1 MRARFRRLPI
11 RVRLTVAFA
20 GVLAAVLAAGG
31 VVLYAVFQHDLD
43 QQIDRDLDTRLAVV
57 TRLVD
62 VAAQARQQPQARR
75 VPAASG
81 EGIVQVYRADGR
93 LLASSN
99 RVAKE
104 RLLSPAQ
111 VHEAIRG
118 GIRLDR
124 VHTAAGE
131 ARLTAGSGRWRSLA
145 VVVGEQLARRD
156 QALDRLRELL
166 FIAGPLALLLA
177 TYAGYQVAG
186 AALRPV
192 ERMRARAERVTEH
205 DTSERLPVPDT
216 NDEIE
221 ALGVTLNEL
230 LARLDEALARERR
243 LLLDASHELRTPL
256 AVLRTEVQLALR
268 GDRDPQELRA
278 ALESAGHEA
287 ERLSRLADDL
297 LVLARADQGRLPV
310 RGEPLDAAD
319 LLATAAARAAG
330 PAQALGRTVQAET
343 GPSLVLTA
351 DPDRA
356 GQALDNLVANALSHG
371 DGPVTLS
378 AARANGRVEL
388 HVTDRGAGFPDAL
401 LDRAFE
407 RFSRADPARSG
418 EGTGLGLAIVGA
430 IAAAHGGHA
439 GARNLDG
446 GGADVWIS
454 LPAV

>member
-1 MRARFRRLPI
+1 
-11 RVRLTVAFA
+11 VRLTVAFA
-20 GVLAAVLAAGG
+20 GVLAAVLAVGG
-31 VVLYAVFQHDLD
+31 VVLYAVFQHDFD
-43 QQIDRDLDTRLAVV
+43 QQIERDLDARLAVV

-81 EGIVQVYRADGR
+81 EGIVQVYRADGH
-93 LLASSN
+93 LLASSD
-99 RVAKE
+99 RVAGE
-104 RLLSPAQ
+104 RLLTPGQ
-111 VHEAIRG
+111 VHQAIRG

-124 VHTAAGE
+124 VDTRAGQT
-131 ARLTAGSGRWRSLA
+131 RLTAGSGRYRSLA

-192 ERMRARAERVTEH
+192 ERMRARAERVTAH

-243 LLLDASHELRTPL
+243 LLSDASHELRTPL

-268 GDRDPQELRA
+268 GDRDAAGLRA

-310 RGEPLDAAD
+310 RGEPLAAAR
-319 LLATAAARAAG
+319 LLAGAAARASAAAEAAG
-330 PAQALGRTVQAET
+330 RSVRAKREPD
-343 GPSLVLTA
+343 PLVRA
-351 DPDRA
+351 DPDRVA
-356 GQALDNLVANALSHG
+356 QALDNLVANALTHG
-371 DGPVTLS
+371 AGPVTLS

-388 HVTDRGAGFPDAL
+388 HVTDRGAGFPDGL

-430 IAAAHGGHA
+430 IAAAHGGEA
-439 GARNLDG
+439 GARNLAG